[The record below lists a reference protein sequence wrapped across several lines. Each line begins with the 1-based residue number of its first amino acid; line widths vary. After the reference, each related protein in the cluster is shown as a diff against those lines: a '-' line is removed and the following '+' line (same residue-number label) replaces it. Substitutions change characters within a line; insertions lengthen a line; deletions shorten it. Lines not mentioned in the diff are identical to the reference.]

1 MKMRL
6 SNKCRKRN
14 LCQSSVQKGV
24 KSLRRALLDSLKFFN
39 LGIMTHILFSRFG
52 KMYVYVFIYYL
63 VTMYNLTA

>member
-1 MKMRL
+1 MPK
-6 SNKCRKRN
+6 KEI
-14 LCQSSVQKGV
+14 SVRVQFRRGV